1 MLGGGAFG
9 RWLGLKNEAFL
20 IGTGALTKETPESS
34 LAASTVG
41 GHSKKMAIYEPE
53 SRLSQDT
60 GSDLGYLSL
69 QNCEN

>member
-1 MLGGGAFG
+1 MDG
-9 RWLGLKNEAFL
+9 
-20 IGTGALTKETPESS
+20 ISALTKETPESS

>member
-1 MLGGGAFG
+1 MVYENFG
-9 RWLGLKNEAFL
+9 NWLDHQNSILMNG
-20 IGTGALTKETPESS
+20 ISALTKETPESS
-34 LAASTVG
+34 LAVSIVG